1 MYKCLSLSICVSY
14 LFVCKVLLEECVC
27 LFVYLSVYPM
37 FVCRVAEEE
46 CVYSMSVCCLLI
58 CLLSI
63 YLSFVYFYVCL
74 SVVYLFVCC
83 LFLCLSL
90 YLSVC
95 LSVGCRRRSVMRI
108 SCPVLC
114 PATDSCC
121 LPPSS
126 SVWRSWP
133 PWESRTRTVETR
145 WVDSGVRCSALKL
158 ENRLRCQTAGMRTL
172 NWEHSRHILHLWNLD
187 LFFIKMFEK

>member
-27 LFVYLSVYPM
+27 LSVYLSVYLM

-46 CVYSMSVCCLLI
+46 CVYSMSVCCLFI

-63 YLSFVYFYVCL
+63 SM
-74 SVVYLFVCC
+74 SV
-83 LFLCLSL
+83 
-90 YLSVC
+90 SVFIC

-108 SCPVLC
+108 SFPVLC

-158 ENRLRCQTAGMRTL
+158 ENRLGCQTAGMRTS

>member
-14 LFVCKVLLEECVC
+14 LSVKCCRR
-27 LFVYLSVYPM
+27 SVY
-37 FVCRVAEEE
+37 VC
-46 CVYSMSVCCLLI
+46 
-58 CLLSI
+58 LSI
-63 YLSFVYFYVCL
+63 YLSILCLSVGWQRKSVSILCL
-74 SVVYLFVCC
+74 SVVYLSVCC

-95 LSVGCRRRSVMRI
+95 LSVGCQRRSVMRI

-158 ENRLRCQTAGMRTL
+158 ENRLGCQTAGMRTS